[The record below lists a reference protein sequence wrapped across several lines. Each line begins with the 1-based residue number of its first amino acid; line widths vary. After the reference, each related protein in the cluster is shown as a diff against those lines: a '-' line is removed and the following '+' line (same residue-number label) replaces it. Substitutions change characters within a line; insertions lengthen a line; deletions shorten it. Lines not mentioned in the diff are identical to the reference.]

1 MEKINTDYK
10 RRTWKIW
17 AKLFKIRKLWCNSF
31 KCGRL
36 IGLFRIDYLMSI
48 RKIVFGLQEKIRHLL
63 RVSGVSSFVYWLEL
77 FISDA
82 IIFLIPMVLMLILI
96 PAFQLT
102 SLSPAPAMGCLVI
115 ALLLY
120 LPSGILFS
128 YLLSFPFSSWDVAQQ
143 VLPNVFTFV
152 SITWGHP
159 SRKIVQWLDKSL
171 QMIRTEIGANDL

>member
-1 MEKINTDYK
+1 M
-10 RRTWKIW
+10 
-17 AKLFKIRKLWCNSF
+17 
-31 KCGRL
+31 RL
-36 IGLFRIDYLMSI
+36 IGSFPNEDFMSI
-48 RKIVFGLQEKIRHLL
+48 IKIVFGLQEKIRHLL

-96 PAFQLT
+96 PAFQLP
-102 SLSPAPAMGCLVI
+102 SLSPAPAMVCLVM

-128 YLLSFPFSSWDVAQQ
+128 YLMSFPFSSWDVAQQ

-152 SITWGHP
+152 SIARVHP
-159 SRKIVQWLDKSL
+159 GKSC
-171 QMIRTEIGANDL
+171 NDWTNHYK